1 MAQNKS
7 TKHALIDRNNSKALA
22 MIAIAS
28 AIVTFSLVATRS
40 LIEVSTH
47 RNSVISEKQKAS
59 KQLKANDSEI
69 GKLIDSF
76 KIFENLPESVIGT
89 SEKNSKIVLDAL
101 PPKYDFPA
109 LATSLEKIAQD
120 GGYTITSIAGTDNE
134 LAETDDTVS
143 NPQPVEMPF
152 SLTVTGPYEKIKNL
166 PVDLER
172 SIRPIYILS
181 MEISGSAS
189 NATMQL
195 TAKTY
200 YQAGKNLEV
209 RFKEV
214 R

>member
-40 LIEVSTH
+40 LIEVSAH
-47 RNSVISEKQKAS
+47 RSSVISEKQKAS
-59 KQLKANDSEI
+59 NQLKANDSEI